1 MTQETLETVS
11 RRTRLAL
18 PIELE
23 EGPDPIYSR
32 TLIFTISALIF
43 ALLVWANFAKVR
55 ELSVAAGEIVPSSPL
70 YELSHIEGGI
80 VETLYV
86 SEGQMVS
93 AGDPLLKLRAE
104 TSRGELQKLTAQNVA
119 LEIAAERLDA
129 MLEDRAPDFARFA
142 AEWQLLV
149 NEEETLYAQSLAEHT
164 AGRRALEQ
172 QLRVAQTERNT
183 ATTNI
188 ASKQQQASAAKEQF
202 EIQETLYAQEFTS
215 RLQFLDAQS
224 SWLNAEEALNE
235 ARARAEQSEADIV
248 RLQSELRKL
257 RAAYRREASTKRTEI
272 AAQLAELQEPLES
285 LNFIADNMTVT
296 APTDGRVKKIHL
308 AGTGSVVGRGEV
320 LFDILPADAPLI
332 AEVQI
337 LPQDIANV
345 HIGQETELVISTFDP
360 NRFGKVTG
368 EIAFLSPGTFID
380 ETTGEVYFL
389 ARVNFDEPT
398 IGTGRYVGQLATGM
412 TVSAE
417 IVTRRRSI
425 AEYFLKPVARS
436 VDLAF
441 SN

>member
-1 MTQETLETVS
+1 MTQEKLETVS
-11 RRTRLAL
+11 KRTRLAL

-23 EGPDPIYSR
+23 EGPDPVYSR

-55 ELSVAAGEIVPSSPL
+55 ELSVAAGEIVPSAPL

-86 SEGQMVS
+86 AEGQMVS

-104 TSRGELQKLTAQNVA
+104 TSRGELQKLTAQNVS

-129 MLEDRAPDFARFA
+129 ILENRAPDFTAFTA
-142 AEWQLLV
+142 DWQPLV
-149 NEEETLYAQSLAEHT
+149 DEEETLYAQSIAEHS

-183 ATTNI
+183 ASTNI
-188 ASKQQQASAAKEQF
+188 ASKQQQANAAREQF

-235 ARARAEQSEADIV
+235 ARARAEQSEADIS
-248 RLQSELRKL
+248 RLQSELNKL
-257 RAAYRREASTKRTEI
+257 RAAFRREASTKRTEI

-360 NRFGKVTG
+360 NRFGKVKG

-389 ARVNFDEPT
+389 ARVNFAEPT